1 MTSSVKKPRNTK
13 AIWFNEA
20 EYQTIKQQAK
30 AKGLYPRQL
39 IMLKVTE
46 K

>member
-1 MTSSVKKPRNTK
+1 MTSKAKPRNTK
-13 AIWFNEA
+13 AIWFSES
-20 EYQTIKQQAK
+20 EYQTIRQQAK

-39 IMLKVTE
+39 IMLKVLG